1 LFDFPT
7 AGVFVDEGRVHVHV
21 KAPEE
26 QSPAIAARIEDAL
39 GGMEGSGV
47 AGD

>member
-1 LFDFPT
+1 
-7 AGVFVDEGRVHVHV
+7 VSFVDEGRVHVHV

-39 GGMEGSGV
+39 GGMEGMGSLEIRI
-47 AGD
+47 APYY